1 MRLQAQK
8 ITKNLEYP
16 AGLGSEVAAG
26 QHYMMI
32 DSYESQNA
40 LESVGTKRS
49 SIALYIPPNAL
60 KTTIGA
66 NYEGLAGGVVM
77 AKTGATLGLGGA
89 GLFEDGAGVTGDLAS
104 KLLAKTDAGK
114 NFMAASAGLAVNNHM
129 ALVYRGPSEF
139 RTHDFVFQFFPKNKN
154 DSTTMRTIIN
164 DLKNGMT
171 PRLAGLGKGDN
182 QRLTAPFFKSPR
194 QYEITFMKGGASNE
208 YLFKIGK
215 SVLTSMTINYD
226 PQGIVG
232 FHEDGAPVQTTLSL
246 NFKEIEYVIS
256 GDSVSKESEE
266 LVNQAAIQANIAT
279 GTGGPPSDYRLKDN
293 ISLLQEEGFGIPNI
307 YSFNYKWDAK
317 TTWIGVMAQELLDT
331 GYSNAVGI
339 DSEGFYNVDYSRL
352 GFPMIGVRQ

>member
-1 MRLQAQK
+1 MNQLHP
-8 ITKNLEYP
+8 TSSVENLEYP
-16 AGLGSEVAAG
+16 IGIGKNVASG
-26 QHYMMI
+26 HHYMMI
-32 DSYESQNA
+32 TSYESVTVLQR
-40 LESVGTKRS
+40 GKQKS

-66 NYEGLAGGVVM
+66 NFEGLAGGVTM
-77 AKTGATLGLGGA
+77 AKTGGVLIGGGEFSLGKMA
-89 GLFEDGAGVTGDLAS
+89 SSTGDIAS
-104 KLLAKTDAGK
+104 KLFAKTDMAK
-114 NFMAASAGLAVNNHM
+114 NFMAAGAGLAVNNHM

-139 RTHDFVFQFFPKNKN
+139 RTHDFVFQFFPKSGD
-154 DSTTMRTIIN
+154 DSKTIKKIIN

-194 QYEITFMKGGASNE
+194 QYEIKFMKGGASNE

-256 GDSVSKESEE
+256 GDSVSKETDD
-266 LVNQAAIQANIAT
+266 LIAVAKRNQAT
-279 GTGGPPSDYRLKDN
+279 GA
-293 ISLLQEEGFGIPNI
+293 
-307 YSFNYKWDAK
+307 DAF
-317 TTWIGVMAQELLDT
+317 T
-331 GYSNAVGI
+331 N
-339 DSEGFYNVDYSRL
+339 N
-352 GFPMIGVRQ
+352 